1 MMNYN
6 DILKLSSEQYGVNK
20 KEIDYLLKYYFKLE
34 CKETARLDNKK
45 MSLFIE
51 KVKEI
56 NRGVPIQ
63 YVVGNVNFY
72 GYTFDVDPSV
82 LIPRFETEQLVN
94 NIIPYIKK
102 HFQEGASML
111 DVATGSGVI
120 GIALKK
126 EMTSLRVTLTDISDR
141 ALKVAIKNANKLD
154 VDVKIY
160 KSDMLDEIIKRK
172 EKYDVLISNPPYLTM
187 DEEIMDS
194 VIKYEPAIALFGG
207 KNGMEYY
214 ERILSNAKQ
223 VLKDKALI
231 AFEIGANQAK
241 GIIMI
246 ANNYFP
252 GSEYEI
258 KKDFEGRDRMFFLF
272 YNLNV

>member
-1 MMNYN
+1 MNYN